1 MKTKGVFKKE
11 VNHQPF
17 SKAMEH
23 GYEELQIHTFSNVH
37 PQINKDKLTMV
48 IKMKNK
54 GKLNEFCNAK
64 EVMIKYIKVED
75 HYKSELGTLPSNQ
88 T

>member
-1 MKTKGVFKKE
+1 MKTASVFKKE

-37 PQINKDKLTMV
+37 PQTNKDRLTMV

-54 GKLNEFCNAK
+54 GKLNEFCNVK

-75 HYKSELGTLPSNQ
+75 YYKLESITLPSN
-88 T
+88 